1 MRAGLPGVYQADTMA
16 RLPARLR
23 EPAERK
29 TNHVHATM
37 IPHAASVVQHRSCT
51 LCSREP
57 LTIVPHTRQTA
68 GCARENRWSSLH
80 QPCNAAKTFR
90 GYRLVVG
97 SVVAF
102 GVSTILRIMPRAFRS
117 ACSWLSSCSLTTRR
131 VCNSK
136 SRAARR
142 SVCAVLMSWVRLT
155 LGISQYRE

>member
-1 MRAGLPGVYQADTMA
+1 MTVHPGVRAGLPGVYQADRMA

-29 TNHVHATM
+29 TNHVDDTM
-37 IPHAASVVQHRSCT
+37 IPHAASVVQHRRRT
-51 LCSREP
+51 LCSRET
-57 LTIVPHTRQTA
+57 LTTA
-68 GCARENRWSSLH
+68 RRTPRSVAFAQGNRWSWLRL
-80 QPCNAAKTFR
+80 PCSVLGTFR

-97 SVVAF
+97 SALAL

-142 SVCAVLMSWVRLT
+142 SVCAVLMS
-155 LGISQYRE
+155 